1 MSTVAFLLL
10 SKRDRGMKLFWGY
23 TKILRKDFDFKHLFL
38 NNSFTPEDI
47 NSIDFK
53 KRLQEVFGTG
63 FIPWIHRMQTK
74 DQTMA
79 IKKAISSYGLKLG
92 LTFCGLDI
100 DQETKLTSKI
110 KLVLP
115 DRSAFQLLVDRFFK
129 KLYFFFPLIDEM
141 SFRVDM
147 ETIIIYDFEG
157 HVSSIA
163 FRRKDDFAFLAT
175 MLIILR
181 LSYLS
186 LFDKIVSR
194 NEQSINSIDPSSKL
208 QDIKFLFLN
217 PIHIDVISVA
227 EICIKEFDLTRSQSL
242 GVLQAIIFLEIYRDH
257 SPEIGIGTIGSNS
270 QMNHRMIILMAYSL
284 KLNREADNH
293 CEEMAEKKIKNLK
306 RKIWRFLSTSDIF
319 DSIIYG
325 TEF

>member
-1 MSTVAFLLL
+1 
-10 SKRDRGMKLFWGY
+10 
-23 TKILRKDFDFKHLFL
+23 
-38 NNSFTPEDI
+38 
-47 NSIDFK
+47 
-53 KRLQEVFGTG
+53 
-63 FIPWIHRMQTK
+63 
-74 DQTMA
+74 
-79 IKKAISSYGLKLG
+79 
-92 LTFCGLDI
+92 
-100 DQETKLTSKI
+100 
-110 KLVLP
+110 
-115 DRSAFQLLVDRFFK
+115 
-129 KLYFFFPLIDEM
+129 M
-141 SFRVDM
+141 SFRADM
-147 ETIIIYDFEG
+147 KTIIIYDFEG

-186 LFDKIVSR
+186 LFDNIVSR

-242 GVLQAIIFLEIYRDH
+242 GVLQAIIFLKIYRDH

-270 QMNHRMIILMAYSL
+270 QMNHRIIILVAYSL
-284 KLNREADNH
+284 ELNREADNH

-306 RKIWRFLSTSDIF
+306 RKIWHFLSTSDN
-319 DSIIYG
+319 SIIYG
-325 TEF
+325 TEILTADSMYDTEIPLFDDDYSKLIDKSLDLQVAKIKYNTNTAKKMIPKLLLTKSKI